1 MIFSVSEWV
10 RKEFIRRSGTSV
22 LYLRA
27 EHGVRRAGSGS
38 ALVWSY
44 FLLRC
49 WSCWTVRSREVRLS
63 LSGMV
68 EVAPLQP
75 RGVAREPFSFTTTS
89 ESSSSFISAGSE
101 LGASWE

>member
-22 LYLRA
+22 LYLKA
-27 EHGVRRAGSGS
+27 EHAVRRAGSGS

-44 FLLRC
+44 FLFRC

-63 LSGMV
+63 LTGMV
-68 EVAPLQP
+68 EVGPLHP
-75 RGVAREPFSFTTTS
+75 RGVAREPFSLTTTS
-89 ESSSSFISAGSE
+89 ESSISFMSDGPE
-101 LGASWE
+101 LEAS